1 MSGRQLANKWLKTQ
15 ALLTDKRTRRH
26 IPQTSMYSAAKLKH
40 MLRKHRMVVIKPIRG
55 GGGYGV
61 IKVAYSGGIYS
72 FTHMM
77 DTKSFKSFEAMQ
89 RSLNRIKV
97 RRPYL
102 IQQGIQL
109 ATIAGRPIDYRVKV
123 AKSARGWEY
132 RAMVGRLAKPGL
144 FVTNLCKGGTQLSAK
159 EALTRS
165 LTKSSGKQQRHK
177 MRELTNLCIDI
188 LERRFPGLGRLGFD
202 YGIDT
207 QGRIWIFEV
216 NTRPQ

>member
-1 MSGRQLANKWLKTQ
+1 MAGRQLANKWLKTE
-15 ALLTDKRTRRH
+15 ALLTDRRIHRH
-26 IPQTSMYSAAKLKH
+26 IPQTSMYSADNLKR
-40 MLRKHRMVVIKPIRG
+40 MLRKYRMVVIKPIRG
-55 GGGYGV
+55 GGGYGL
-61 IKVAYSGGIYS
+61 IKVVYTGGVYS

-77 DTKSFKSFEAMQ
+77 DTRSFRSFGAMQ

-123 AKSARGWEY
+123 AKSSKGWEY

-159 EALTRS
+159 EALARS
-165 LTKSSGKQQRHK
+165 LSKSSGKQQRHK
-177 MRELTNLCIDI
+177 MRELTNICIDI
-188 LERRFPGLGRLGFD
+188 LERTFPGIGMLGFD
-202 YGIDT
+202 YGIDKK
-207 QGRIWIFEV
+207 GRIWIFEV